1 MLAMT
6 TRAGAAER
14 SDLSACAI
22 AAGTCNNPG
31 DGEPLT
37 PSHTAATTSS
47 TLEETRS

>member
-1 MLAMT
+1 MVAMT
-6 TRAGAAER
+6 TRATGER
-14 SDLSACAI
+14 SGLSACAI

-47 TLEETRS
+47 TLEESRS

>member
-1 MLAMT
+1 MLGMT

-37 PSHTAATTSS
+37 PSHTAATTSRVPR
-47 TLEETRS
+47 EGRS